1 MDRLKIK
8 SPGEFVGSPGLLL
21 HLLPVVSGCP
31 IGEWRAYNNYATYY
45 ADVNNRDHKQANG
58 SKSHVGSDRPAQRNL
73 LKAIGHN

>member
-1 MDRLKIK
+1 MTQKLK

-31 IGEWRAYNNYATYY
+31 IGEWRAYNNDATYY
-45 ADVNNRDHKQANG
+45 DDVNDHDHKQADG
-58 SKSHVGSDRPAQRNL
+58 SKSRVGDDHTVQRSL